1 MTLLARPAMAIV
13 VTTTLQGS
21 KKSSSSTT
29 LNGIFFS
36 VPTTGNGAAGPTIP
50 NSRSTP
56 KFWNFR
62 ATWSRSG
69 SVGDDNEE
77 FREPLPCEEREHGFG
92 LARPGG
98 HCNRGGLSR
107 RRPVHDCCIEST
119 DLGRT
124 QPVNDLVP
132 DNPLFNVEELSPAG
146 FPVGRGERRP
156 KARRVSPPGE

>member
-36 VPTTGNGAAGPTIP
+36 VPTTGNCAAGPTIP

-56 KFWNFR
+56 NVWNFR

-77 FREPLPCEEREHGFG
+77 FRERS
-92 LARPGG
+92 LARSASMVSV
-98 HCNRGGLSR
+98 L
-107 RRPVHDCCIEST
+107 PV
-119 DLGRT
+119 
-124 QPVNDLVP
+124 
-132 DNPLFNVEELSPAG
+132 
-146 FPVGRGERRP
+146 PVGIAIVAGSVVVVQCTI
-156 KARRVSPPGE
+156 AA